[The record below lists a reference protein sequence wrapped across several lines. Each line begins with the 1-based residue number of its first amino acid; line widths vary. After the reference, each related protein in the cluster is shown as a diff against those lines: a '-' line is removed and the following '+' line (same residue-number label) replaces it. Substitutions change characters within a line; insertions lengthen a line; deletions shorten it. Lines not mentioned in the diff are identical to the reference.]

1 MSVEEF
7 NKHQQDVRTRTDSF
21 TKAIFVLSGGALSI
35 SIGLFLSS
43 KSQLSADLVFYLQFS
58 WGLLATTILSLVV
71 MLFLIIARDYRFG
84 ERWRLYL
91 DGKLEGRPE
100 NHAPWDRVIWLLGI
114 ISLVS
119 FVLGFGLLV
128 YSAITF
134 LEVAK

>member
-1 MSVEEF
+1 MSLEEF
-7 NKHQQDVRTRTDSF
+7 NKHQQDTRTRTDSF
-21 TKAIFVLSGGALSI
+21 TKALFVLSGGALSI
-35 SIGLFLSS
+35 SIGLFLNS

-58 WGLLATTILSLVV
+58 WGVLATTILSLVV

-84 ERWRLYL
+84 KRWRLYL